1 VASTARGSLDM
12 LRENQLAPAANK
24 SDSART
30 LAKHT
35 LLCLEIRKYTQ
46 IPIGQTCR
54 RCGIGPDKSA
64 CGTRRAVVAASF
76 FPDHGQSTWRVLK
89 DM

>member
-1 VASTARGSLDM
+1 MTKE
-12 LRENQLAPAANK
+12 REN
-24 SDSART
+24 
-30 LAKHT
+30 
-35 LLCLEIRKYTQ
+35 EIRQLSRDEQEDLLFELRKKYSAQPVLPNQTSAGCSVVA
-46 IPIGQTCR
+46 IGNL
-54 RCGIGPDKSA
+54 KSA